1 MVYGISGDGEGEL
14 VVFAHDGDASRSRT
28 TATTEPRE
36 LLLLAGE
43 PLQRAGRPLR
53 PVRDDD
59 QGRSS
64 ARPIDDF
71 QAGRFGAIA
80 R

>member
-1 MVYGISGDGEGEL
+1 MSW
-14 VVFAHDGDASRSRT
+14 ASPTVTRR
-28 TATTEPRE
+28 EPRE

-43 PLQRAGRPLR
+43 PLNE
-53 PVRDDD
+53 PV
-59 QGRSS
+59 
-64 ARPIDDF
+64 ARYGPFVMTTKAQLAEAVDDF